1 MSRPAMPAV
10 GPFLNLEELEEMAKS
25 KLTKMAYDYYAGGA
39 NTQQSVRDNR
49 TSFANYRILPRILVD
64 VSRVDTSCNMFGY
77 KMSAPII
84 VAPMA
89 MHGLAHCSKE
99 LGTAC
104 GAAAAGI
111 PMTVSTM
118 ANMGLEEI
126 AVQANHPCL
135 LFQLY
140 VIKDRQL
147 VAHWVQ
153 QAEAAGYKALVVT
166 VDAQRL
172 GTREADERNRFRLP
186 DHLQMANLQ
195 PLADKRARDLPGQVV
210 HARDVSHG
218 SGLFSLFAKEV
229 DDSLTWEAI
238 PWLRTLTS
246 LPIYIKGVLSPE
258 DARLA
263 VQYGVDGIIISNHGG
278 RQLDYSPSALDM
290 LPDVVAAVGG
300 QVPILMDGGIRRGTD
315 VLKALALGAK
325 AVLLGRPVLYGLAV
339 NGQEGVTQVLE
350 TLRRELELAMA
361 LSGCR
366 TLQDMGPQLLLQFP
380 TAGLK
385 PVAAGYGT
393 ERSGSSCNSVSCGCS
408 SVVHSGS
415 RSGSS
420 ASSSISGQQAHA
432 LAMSAGDNGR
442 CEQTLCASSLQRSKL

>member
-1 MSRPAMPAV
+1 
-10 GPFLNLEELEEMAKS
+10 
-25 KLTKMAYDYYAGGA
+25 
-39 NTQQSVRDNR
+39 
-49 TSFANYRILPRILVD
+49 
-64 VSRVDTSCNMFGY
+64 
-77 KMSAPII
+77 
-84 VAPMA
+84 
-89 MHGLAHCSKE
+89 
-99 LGTAC
+99 
-104 GAAAAGI
+104 
-111 PMTVSTM
+111 
-118 ANMGLEEI
+118 
-126 AVQANHPCL
+126 
-135 LFQLY
+135 
-140 VIKDRQL
+140 
-147 VAHWVQ
+147 
-153 QAEAAGYKALVVT
+153 
-166 VDAQRL
+166 
-172 GTREADERNRFRLP
+172 
-186 DHLQMANLQ
+186 MANLQ